1 MICFLQSAEQCQFVK
16 EVGMDKIKY
25 SATVLKNE
33 ELQPEIFSLLLEV
46 GEIAEYAVPG
56 QFIDLYSKE
65 KSRMLPRPISICD
78 VDKAA
83 KTMKIVFRIAGEGT
97 REFSKLAEGEK
108 VDVVGPLGKGYD
120 LPSAEDENDHI
131 LLGGGIGIPP
141 MLYLAKTM
149 SEVGIPKSNIKTV
162 LGFRD
167 DNTFLVPEFEK
178 YSEVYITSDNGAAG
192 VKGNVID
199 GIKEY
204 GITGN
209 NIYACGPT
217 PMLRGIKS
225 YAMENGIK
233 AQISLEERMACGI
246 GACLACVVKTE
257 EVDDHSKVKNKRICK
272 DGPVFYAEEVN
283 L

>member
-1 MICFLQSAEQCQFVK
+1 MK

-25 SATVLKNE
+25 TATVLKNE
-33 ELQPEIFSLLLEV
+33 ELQPDIFSLLLEV

-83 KTMKIVFRIAGEGT
+83 KTMRIVFRIAGEGT
-97 REFSKLAEGEK
+97 REFSKLKEGET
-108 VDVVGPLGKGYD
+108 VEVVGPLGKGYD
-120 LPSAEDENDHI
+120 LPNASAEVNGEAAMARADATGNHI

-141 MLYLAKTM
+141 MLYLAKSL
-149 SEVGIPKSNIKTV
+149 SEAGVPKSNIKTV

-167 DNTFLVPEFEK
+167 DNTFLVPEFEQ

-204 GITGN
+204 GITGDM
-209 NIYACGPT
+209 IYACGPT

-225 YAMENGIK
+225 YAVENGIK